1 MQLMRAP
8 IACFVLLASSSIALA
23 EPTIEAPPVH
33 LTGETAEVKV
43 LRVEGPWTLRV
54 DGREVIFG
62 AGNETVN
69 VRVESGLH
77 TLELHAP
84 REAPEP
90 AAMTEMRGISGFW
103 ALLPPLMAI
112 LLALALRQVI
122 LALFAGVW
130 AGALVVAGFDP
141 LQSLLRS
148 FDHYIVSAV
157 ADEDH
162 ASILVFSLLLGGMI
176 GLITRSGGGLGLA
189 SWVTKRATTSKSG
202 QLATWGLGITIFFD
216 DYANSLLVGSS
227 MRPITDKLR
236 VSREKLA
243 FLVDA
248 TAAPVASV
256 ALVSSWI
263 GVEVGYIAEQFAEQG
278 IEADPYVAFLKTLP
292 YRFYPWL
299 MLFFGLLLV
308 LTKRDFGRMYTAELR
323 ARETGKVLADGA
335 TPASEFSDSARAI
348 TSGTPRPFN
357 AIVPVVVV
365 VLVAIVGMYLDGRS
379 TVLEAGDELTL
390 RNIFGSA
397 SSLKALLW
405 ASAIGGISA
414 FACALGS
421 RALDLSGSIDAW
433 MSGLKAMLTAC
444 VILVLA
450 WSLGAICK
458 DLHTADFVISAL
470 GDWLPPGLLAAAVFV
485 VAAAVSFATG
495 TSWGAMAILFPL
507 VVPLA
512 HDLAPGDMNVMLGA
526 VSSILAGSVW
536 GDHCSPISDTTIMSS
551 MASSCDH
558 VDHVRTQL
566 PYALLVGVVSLICGE
581 VATGFGI
588 YPAWAGLIVGAV
600 VLVIVVRV
608 FGKPVPET
616 SLLPAGASPTSG
628 AEQEE

>member
-1 MQLMRAP
+1 MRAALSSL
-8 IACFVLLASSSIALA
+8 ILLCASSAA
-23 EPTIEAPPVH
+23 AQPTLDAPDVH
-33 LTGETAEVKV
+33 LSGETAAVKV
-43 LRVEGPWTLRV
+43 LRVEGAWVLRV
-54 DGREVIFG
+54 DGEEVIFG
-62 AGNETVN
+62 AGNQTVN
-69 VRVESGLH
+69 VRVESGSH
-77 TLELHAP
+77 TLQLHAP

-90 AAMTEMRGISGFW
+90 VATHTMRGISGFW

-112 LLALALRQVI
+112 LLALLLRQVI
-122 LALFAGVW
+122 LALFFGVW

-189 SWVTKRATTSKSG
+189 AWVTKRAKTSKSG
-202 QLATWGLGITIFFD
+202 QLATWGLGIAIFFD

-248 TAAPVASV
+248 TAAPVASI

-278 IEADPYVAFLKTLP
+278 IEADPYVAFLQTLP

-299 MLFFGLLLV
+299 MLFFGLLIV
-308 LTKRDFGRMYTAELR
+308 WTRRDFGRMYAAESR
-323 ARETGKVLADGA
+323 ARETGKLLADGA
-335 TPASEFSDSARAI
+335 RPASEFSDEDLGASKMG
-348 TSGTPRPFN
+348 STPRPLN
-357 AIVPVVVV
+357 AIIPVVVV
-365 VLVAIVGMYLDGRS
+365 VLVAIVGMYLDGRA
-379 TVLEAGDELTL
+379 TVLDAGDEPTL
-390 RNIFGSA
+390 RNIFGNA

-405 ASAIGGISA
+405 ASALGGIAA
-414 FACALGS
+414 FACTLGS
-421 RALDLSGSIDAW
+421 RALGLADTVDAW
-433 MSGLKAMLTAC
+433 MDGLKAMLTAC

-470 GDWLPPGLLAAAVFV
+470 GDWLPPGLLAAAVFL

-512 HDLAPGDMNVMLGA
+512 HGVAPGDMNVMLGA

-551 MASSCDH
+551 MATSCDH

-566 PYALLVGVVSLICGE
+566 PYALVVGVVSLICGE
-581 VATGFGI
+581 VATGFGL
-588 YPAWAGLIVGAV
+588 YPAWVGLIVGAV
-600 VLVIVVRV
+600 VLVVIVRFV
-608 FGKPVPET
+608 GKPVPET
-616 SLLPAGASPTSG
+616 TLGEPMPAPSGPSP
-628 AEQEE
+628 EEE